1 MSHKS
6 QLAGRA
12 VVWGVVMLLAA
23 TVGRAQ
29 QQIDVPSDDYDELF
43 DRYVQAARVSKAPS
57 HAVRPDWMAGLAGD
71 FRARHINDLV
81 TIRVVENIVAVGSAD
96 SNLTK
101 KSTGMASLTKFFGL
115 ETKLPS
121 WIDPTG
127 LVDTA
132 NDTSFA
138 GGGVT
143 NRKGVLS
150 AIVTA
155 RVAEVLPSGDLV
167 LEGIREIDINGDR
180 QMAVLTGIVRAS
192 DIGPS
197 NVVLST
203 AVGQLRIRYFGR
215 GLIKDNLKPG
225 FLVRI
230 LNKIF

>member
-1 MSHKS
+1 MSRDRTFRRIATIW
-6 QLAGRA
+6 LMAA
-12 VVWGVVMLLAA
+12 VVGAA
-23 TVGRAQ
+23 TVAAQ
-29 QQIDVPSDDYDELF
+29 EIATPSDDYDELF
-43 DRYVQAARVSKAPS
+43 ARYVQAARANETPP

-71 FRARHINDLV
+71 FRARHVNDLV
-81 TIRVVENIVAVGSAD
+81 TIQVVESIVAVGSAD

-101 KSTGMASLTKFFGL
+101 SSTGVGSLTKFFGL

-121 WIDPTG
+121 WIDPTA

-132 NDTSFA
+132 SDSSFK

-150 AIVTA
+150 AVVTA

-167 LEGIREIDINGDR
+167 LEGVREIDINGDR
-180 QMAVLTGIVRAS
+180 QIVVLTGIVRPH
-192 DIGPS
+192 DIGPT
-197 NVVLST
+197 NVVLSP

-215 GLIKDNLKPG
+215 GLIRDNLKPG
-225 FLVRI
+225 WLVRI